1 MNPLLINTSDIH
13 GGAARAAYRLH
24 QGMQQIGMNSKML
37 VQKKSSADNSV
48 IGPKFN
54 FWNKLS
60 GVRNLADRFPLQMYR
75 GFQNTPWSPQWLPNN
90 IDKKIDRIEPDIVHL
105 HWICGGFVPI
115 SQVAK
120 IKQPIVWTLHDM
132 WAFTGG
138 CHYNGTCD
146 KYKQEC
152 GGCQQLGS
160 NREDDLS
167 RWVWRRK
174 KKYWEDLDFT
184 VVTPSNWLAD
194 CARSSSLFE
203 DKRIEVIPNGLDLQK
218 YKPVDK
224 EEAREA
230 LNLPQD
236 KNLVLFGAMNSTK
249 DKRKGFQ
256 YLKAAINML
265 SEDLE
270 FEAIVF
276 GNSGSDDQLDI
287 PVNYL
292 GRIPDNM
299 LTSVYSAADMFVA
312 PSLQDNLPN
321 TVMEALACGT
331 PSVAF
336 DIGGMSDMIVH
347 KENGYLAKPFDTED
361 MAKGMEWVVA
371 SDQRK
376 QKLSEGSRKY
386 VENKFELEHIARKY
400 TNLYSEIC

>member
-1 MNPLLINTSDIH
+1 MGYNPS
-13 GGAARAAYRLH
+13 YRLH
-24 QGMQQIGMNSKML
+24 QGMQQIGMTSNML
-37 VQKKSSADNSV
+37 VQNKSSCDNSV

-60 GVRNLADRFPLQMYR
+60 GVRYLADRFPLQMYR

-90 IDKKIDRIEPDIVHL
+90 IHKKIDQIDPDIVHL

-115 SQVAK
+115 RQVAK

-138 CHYNGTCD
+138 CHYNDTCD

-152 GGCQQLGS
+152 GGCPQLGS
-160 NREDDLS
+160 NSENDLS
-167 RWVWRRK
+167 NWVWKRK
-174 KKYWEDLDFT
+174 KKYWDDLDFT
-184 VVTPSNWLAD
+184 VVTPSNWLAE
-194 CARSSSLFE
+194 CARSSSLFD

-224 EEAREA
+224 EEARKA

-236 KNLVLFGAMNSTK
+236 KNLILFGAMNSTK

-256 YLKAAINML
+256 YLKSAINML

-276 GNSGSDDQLDI
+276 GNSDSDDQLDI

-312 PSLQDNLPN
+312 LSLQDNLPN

-361 MAKGMEWVVA
+361 LAKGIEWVVE

-376 QKLSEGSRKY
+376 KSLSE
-386 VENKFELEHIARKY
+386 NARKHVEGNY
-400 TNLYSEIC
+400 ELKNIAQRYGELYSIIHS